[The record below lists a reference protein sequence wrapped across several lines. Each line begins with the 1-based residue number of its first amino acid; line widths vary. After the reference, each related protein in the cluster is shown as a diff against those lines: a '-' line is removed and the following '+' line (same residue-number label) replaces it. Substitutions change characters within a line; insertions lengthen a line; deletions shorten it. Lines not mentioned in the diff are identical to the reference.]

1 MSLGNLLYL
10 YPRSV
15 FLFVNEGF
23 SWSLRSNS
31 SKLSDSITVVS
42 LSDFYFPLNNFP
54 HNEHVLLTYLYNEH
68 VLPIYSETKRLNF
81 LWSNS
86 FNHRKA
92 FLYQFMPLQPL
103 NRTKC
108 KLSSR
113 TMIHKIL
120 IKLIKVFFFKNW
132 VAIMC
137 LK

>member
-1 MSLGNLLYL
+1 M
-10 YPRSV
+10 
-15 FLFVNEGF
+15 
-23 SWSLRSNS
+23 NS
-31 SKLSDSITVVS
+31 GVKFIKTVCDSITVVS

-54 HNEHVLLTYLYNEH
+54 HNEHVLLTYLYDEH
-68 VLPIYSETKRLNF
+68 VLPIYPETKRLNF

-113 TMIHKIL
+113 TMIRKTL
-120 IKLIKVFFFKNW
+120 TKLIKVFFFKTIFSELYQPYVW
-132 VAIMC
+132 GSGTICVFQQG
-137 LK
+137 